1 MGSIGGSGM
10 SENDLAA
17 CRRMQACLAGIVDLD
32 PEGVRVRLAEM
43 DREIARLE
51 ELLGPDPAQAQEARR
66 RIEVIPIGAQ
76 VRAA

>member
-1 MGSIGGSGM
+1 M

-17 CRRMQACLAGIVDLD
+17 CRRMRACLAGIIDLD
-32 PEGVRVRLAEM
+32 PEGVKIRLAEM

-51 ELLGPDPAQAQEARR
+51 ELLSPEPAQAQDARR
-66 RIEVIPIGAQ
+66 RIEVIPIGH